1 MKEITSDLRTE
12 ILLSDDGTKRYS
24 LRKVWDSSK
33 PSLAIIMLAPSQAGE
48 IALDTSSMLT
58 INNCHRLGKG
68 SVTIVNLFS
77 KINDFALKEADTE
90 DPENIR
96 AIVAAAES
104 ADCVVL
110 AAGTGKAKNKTFQQR
125 LEQVLTALRPYEAK
139 LHCLCDEKGG
149 IQQLE
154 TIYQM
159 GEDDKQ
165 ASETWR
171 KGPQEG
177 RLGGIHR
184 LHFLSPKVLLF
195 EFGSPKI
202 YAFSF
207 L

>member
-12 ILLSDDGTKRYS
+12 IQMSDDGTKRYS
-24 LRKVWDSSK
+24 LRKVWDSGK

-58 INNCHRLGKG
+58 INNSHRLGKG

-77 KINDFALKEADTE
+77 KINDFALKEADAE

-125 LEQVLTALRPYEAK
+125 LEQVLTALRPYESK
-139 LHCLCDEKGG
+139 LHCLCDENGG
-149 IQQLE
+149 
-154 TIYQM
+154 
-159 GEDDKQ
+159 
-165 ASETWR
+165 SR
-171 KGPQEG
+171 
-177 RLGGIHR
+177 H
-184 LHFLSPKVLLF
+184 LHPLSPRVREWNL
-195 EFGSPKI
+195 SPLKI
-202 YAFSF
+202 SELMATPEPQPPEKAPEKKPRGRPKAAKKESKTD
-207 L
+207 